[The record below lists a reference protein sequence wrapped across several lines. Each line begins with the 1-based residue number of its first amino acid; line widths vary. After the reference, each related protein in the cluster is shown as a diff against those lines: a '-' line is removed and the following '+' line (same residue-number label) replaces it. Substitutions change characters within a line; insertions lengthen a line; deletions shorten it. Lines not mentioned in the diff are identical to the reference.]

1 MVLLSGASWS
11 SSSAAH
17 LSLPTKAQISDR
29 TTPCSHT
36 PTLTCVNFLSIQKAK
51 FWPLSC
57 KSSSLRPNSFR
68 KVFRG
73 DVNQIYLRVE
83 SLPLAPPKDLLEEKV
98 DDVYRQTIVVN
109 VVPAPLSHIANELP
123 FSVPL
128 DSWESNE
135 YVAGVLRKIYACI
148 TQARVECYSIHY

>member
-1 MVLLSGASWS
+1 MARLDPPPQQRISLCLPKHKLAIEPHPAPTRQHSPVSTFSQSRKQSFGR
-11 SSSAAH
+11 SAASH
-17 LSLPTKAQISDR
+17 QVSD
-29 TTPCSHT
+29 
-36 PTLTCVNFLSIQKAK
+36 
-51 FWPLSC
+51 
-57 KSSSLRPNSFR
+57 PNSFR

-109 VVPAPLSHIANELP
+109 VVPAPLSHLANELP